1 MLKHINKR
9 YLIRK
14 PQEIEAMILNL
25 IKRILRWGGVL
36 LLSSRTLAMDIPVEI
51 TGVIQVPPCQV
62 NNGEVIEV
70 DFGDISV
77 TDVSNQRNRRKVT
90 IPITCGYAQGT
101 AYVKVTGTP
110 MGSNKNVLMTNISN
124 FGIALYQGDGTAR
137 KLILGEGAGN
147 GNETIGYPIEK
158 GLSGKENGTFTFTA
172 IPYRNGNSELRTG
185 TFSAT
190 ANMSIRYQ

>member
-1 MLKHINKR
+1 MLMIPFHTMKYKTGSIIIIKLKESATMILELTKHIRTKSIF
-9 YLIRK
+9 L
-14 PQEIEAMILNL
+14 
-25 IKRILRWGGVL
+25 L

-62 NNGEVIEV
+62 NNGEIIEV
-70 DFGDISV
+70 NFGDISV

-110 MGSNKNVLMTNISN
+110 MGSNKNVLMTNINN

-137 KLILGEGAGN
+137 NLILGEGTNN

-158 GLSGKENGTFTFTA
+158 GL
-172 IPYRNGNSELRTG
+172 
-185 TFSAT
+185 
-190 ANMSIRYQ
+190 